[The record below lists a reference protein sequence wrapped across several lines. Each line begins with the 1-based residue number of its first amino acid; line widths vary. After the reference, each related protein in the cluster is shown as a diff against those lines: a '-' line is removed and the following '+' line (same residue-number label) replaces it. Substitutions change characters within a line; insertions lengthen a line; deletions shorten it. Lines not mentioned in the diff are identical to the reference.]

1 MDLNG
6 FLTLKGGNLSSTSL
20 SPTSQVLDTVVER
33 LQTCAQLHTRAM
45 DFDSQLNGLETSV
58 EQVERMVLS
67 VESSL
72 ERVEKGMVENMEIL
86 QGNIVELETRMKTNP
101 KEEG

>member
-6 FLTLKGGNLSSTSL
+6 FLTLTGGDSTSSTSL

-33 LQTCAQLHTRAM
+33 LQTCAQLHTSAM
-45 DFDSQLNGLETSV
+45 DFEGQLNGLEISV
-58 EQVERMVLS
+58 EQVQKMVSS

-72 ERVEKGMVENMEIL
+72 ERVEKGLVQNMEIL
-86 QGNIVELETRMKTNP
+86 QGNMVELETRKQS
-101 KEEG
+101 